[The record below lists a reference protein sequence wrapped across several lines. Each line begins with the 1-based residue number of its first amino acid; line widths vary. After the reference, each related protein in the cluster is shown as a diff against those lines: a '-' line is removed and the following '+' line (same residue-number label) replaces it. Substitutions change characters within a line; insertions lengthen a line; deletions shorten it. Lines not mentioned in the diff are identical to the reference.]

1 MKTNTLKF
9 LASAMLVSLF
19 AACGDSDSSSS
30 NPSDVAVA
38 DSVAIRD
45 SINWIDSVRYIDSVR
60 VKDSLNIIDSV
71 RYKTVKKYLDS
82 LRIKDSL
89 RITDSLNIV
98 DSVVTRILDSLRIK
112 DSVRVIDSI
121 RYIDSTRYV
130 DSTRYIDVTEYHDS
144 AVAVDSIV
152 THEPEEYL
160 GVCNAEHAGEIKDV
174 TINKED
180 RHYYC
185 DVGTFLWRI
194 ATKAEVM
201 SVANDAYVAQSHVVN
216 FAPLDSVVHILA
228 PDEKLIVILRH
239 AEREDDVTLATPL
252 TDEGKLQ
259 SQSVGQKLQGSAAM
273 YYAGSQY
280 IRTHQTYNNIAIG
293 RLDVDTLG
301 DTIPE
306 LNEGWFT
313 KDMMAYYMTLFSE
326 NDDGRGVI
334 TKWAAEG
341 GYTDVFY
348 DLSPR
353 SSELLEEILIPKL
366 EVSGKS
372 IGMFI
377 SHDVMIIP
385 LLAYISERRINM
397 KYYLAVKGQ
406 WAGDNWLNY
415 LAGIAVIL
423 KPDGSK
429 VFYAVRG
436 LESGTMKLPIDQGT
450 DSGDSIAVSPA
461 IAVPVEPDSII
472 SIELVESAPGGN

>member
-1 MKTNTLKF
+1 
-9 LASAMLVSLF
+9 MLVSFF
-19 AACGDSDSSSS
+19 AACGDSDSSSG
-30 NPSDVAVA
+30 NAENEIVA

-45 SINWIDSVRYIDSVR
+45 SINWIDSVRIT
-60 VKDSLNIIDSV
+60 DSLNIIDSV

-82 LRIKDSL
+82 LRIKDSI

-98 DSVVTRILDSLRIK
+98 DSVVTRILDSIRYI
-112 DSVRVIDSI
+112 DSV
-121 RYIDSTRYV
+121 RYIDSTRYM
-130 DSTRYIDVTEYHDS
+130 DVTVYHDS

-160 GVCNAEHAGEIKDV
+160 GKCSAENAGEMKNAA
-174 TINKED
+174 INGES
-180 RHYYC
+180 RSYYC
-185 DVGTFLWRI
+185 DVGTLLWRI

-216 FAPLDSVVHILA
+216 FAPLDSVVQILA

-239 AEREDDVTLATPL
+239 AEREDEITLTTPL
-252 TDEGKLQ
+252 TDLGKQQ
-259 SQSVGQKLQGSAAM
+259 SFDVGQDLKGRTDV
-273 YYAGSQY
+273 YFAGSQY
-280 IRTHQTYNNIAIG
+280 IRTHQTYNNIAKG
-293 RLDVDTLG
+293 MELGSDTLG

-313 KDMMAYYMTLFSE
+313 KDMMSYYMTLMRE

-341 GYTDVFY
+341 GYADVFY
-348 DLSPR
+348 DLAPR
-353 SSELLEEILIPKL
+353 SSELLEDHLIPAL
-366 EVSGKS
+366 EMSGKL
-372 IGMFI
+372 IGIFI
-377 SHDVMIIP
+377 SHDVMITP

-397 KYYLAVKGQ
+397 KYYLAVKGL
-406 WAGDNWLNY
+406 WNGDNWLNY

-450 DSGDSIAVSPA
+450 DPGDSTV
-461 IAVPVEPDSII
+461 VPPVIVEPDSII
-472 SIELVESAPGGN
+472 TLEPAIPVLGGN

>member
-1 MKTNTLKF
+1 
-9 LASAMLVSLF
+9 MLVSLF

-30 NPSDVAVA
+30 SSNDANEAAA

-89 RITDSLNIV
+89 RITDSLNII
-98 DSVVTRILDSLRIK
+98 DSVVTRVLDSLRIR
-112 DSVRVIDSI
+112 DSVRYIDSI
-121 RYIDSTRYV
+121 RYNDVTRYIDSIRYNDVTRYIDSTRYNDITRYK
-130 DSTRYIDVTEYHDS
+130 DSTVT
-144 AVAVDSIV
+144 VDNIV

-160 GVCNAEHAGEIKDV
+160 GVCNAEHAGEIKNV
-174 TINKED
+174 TINQED

-185 DVGTFLWRI
+185 DVGTLLWRI

-216 FAPLDSVVHILA
+216 FAPLDSVVQILA

-239 AEREDDVTLATPL
+239 AEREDEITLTTPL
-252 TDEGKLQ
+252 TDLGKLQ
-259 SQSVGQKLQGSAAM
+259 SFEVGQDLKGRTDV
-273 YYAGSQY
+273 YFAGSQY
-280 IRTHQTYNNIAIG
+280 IRTHQTYNNIAKG
-293 RLDVDTLG
+293 MELGSDTLG

-313 KDMMAYYMTLFSE
+313 KDMMSYYMTLMRE

-341 GYTDVFY
+341 GYADVFY
-348 DLSPR
+348 DLAPR
-353 SSELLEEILIPKL
+353 SSELLEDHLIPAL
-366 EVSGKS
+366 EMSGKS
-372 IGMFI
+372 IGIFI
-377 SHDVMIIP
+377 SHDVMITP
-385 LLAYISERRINM
+385 LLAYISERRIKM
-397 KYYLAVKGQ
+397 KYYLAVKGL
-406 WAGDNWLNY
+406 WNGDNWLNY

-450 DSGDSIAVSPA
+450 DSGDSIAVSPV
-461 IAVPVEPDSII
+461 VPAS
-472 SIELVESAPGGN
+472 GGN

>member
-1 MKTNTLKF
+1 MRSNTLKL
-9 LASAMLVSLF
+9 LASAMLVSFF
-19 AACGDSDSSSS
+19 AACGDSDSSSG
-30 NPSDVAVA
+30 NAENEIVA

-45 SINWIDSVRYIDSVR
+45 SINWIDSVRIT
-60 VKDSLNIIDSV
+60 DSLNIIDSV

-82 LRIKDSL
+82 LRIKDSI

-98 DSVVTRILDSLRIK
+98 DSVVTRILDSIRYI
-112 DSVRVIDSI
+112 DSV
-121 RYIDSTRYV
+121 RYIDSTRYM
-130 DSTRYIDVTEYHDS
+130 DVTVYHDS

-160 GVCNAEHAGEIKDV
+160 GKCSAENAGERKNAA
-174 TINKED
+174 INGES
-180 RHYYC
+180 RSYYC
-185 DVGTFLWRI
+185 DSQTLLWRI

-239 AEREDDVTLATPL
+239 AEREDEITLATPL
-252 TDEGKLQ
+252 TDLGKQQ
-259 SQSVGQKLQGSAAM
+259 SFDVGQDLKGRTDV
-273 YYAGSQY
+273 YFAGSQY
-280 IRTHQTYNNIAIG
+280 IRTHQTYNYIG
-293 RLDVDTLG
+293 KGMDLGSDTLG

-313 KDMMAYYMTLFSE
+313 KDMGSYYMTLMRE

-348 DLSPR
+348 DLAPR
-353 SSELLEEILIPKL
+353 SSELLEDHLIPALDK
-366 EVSGKS
+366 SGKS
-372 IGMFI
+372 IGIFI
-377 SHDVMIIP
+377 SHDVMITP
-385 LLAYISERRINM
+385 LLAYISERRIKM
-397 KYYLAVKGQ
+397 KYYLAVKGL
-406 WAGDNWLNY
+406 WNEDNWLNY

-436 LESGTMKLPIDQGT
+436 LESGTMKLPIDQGV
-450 DSGDSIAVSPA
+450 DPGDSTAVSPA

-472 SIELVESAPGGN
+472 SIEIVEPAPGGN

>member
-1 MKTNTLKF
+1 MKINSLKF

-89 RITDSLNIV
+89 RITDSLNII
-98 DSVVTRILDSLRIK
+98 DSVVTRILDSLRIR
-112 DSVRVIDSI
+112 DSVRYIDSI
-121 RYIDSTRYV
+121 RYNDV
-130 DSTRYIDVTEYHDS
+130 TRYIDSIRYNDVTRYIDS
-144 AVAVDSIV
+144 IRYNDITRYKDSTVTVDNIV

-185 DVGTFLWRI
+185 DVGTLLWRI

-201 SVANDAYVAQSHVVN
+201 SVANDAYVAESHVVN

-293 RLDVDTLG
+293 RLDPDTLG

-406 WAGDNWLNY
+406 WNEDNWLNY

-429 VFYAVRG
+429 KFYAVRG

-450 DSGDSIAVSPA
+450 DSGDSIAVSPV
-461 IAVPVEPDSII
+461 VPAS
-472 SIELVESAPGGN
+472 GGN